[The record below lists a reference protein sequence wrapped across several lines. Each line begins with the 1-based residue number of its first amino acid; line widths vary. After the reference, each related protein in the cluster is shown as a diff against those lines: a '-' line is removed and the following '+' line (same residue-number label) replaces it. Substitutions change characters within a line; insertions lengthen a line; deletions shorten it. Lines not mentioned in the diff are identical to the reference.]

1 MQRGKFIVFEGG
13 EGSGKDTQVDRLK
26 ERYTGYDSVVFTREP
41 GGTGMGEKIRSLLL
55 SPDSSDMTVRTE
67 LLLFLAARAQLV
79 EQVIRPA
86 LEAGKTVICNR
97 FGLSTIAYQIYGRDR
112 HEYLPFLQEV
122 GEFVMNDCIPTAY
135 LVLDV
140 TPEVGLERVAKRNDG
155 LTRFDAE
162 AIEFHRRVR
171 IGYLEHASI
180 AWSHKIINA
189 DAPLEEVSMEVDK
202 DIARIFAM

>member
-1 MQRGKFIVFEGG
+1 MLRGKFIVLEGG

-26 ERYTGYDSVVFTREP
+26 ERYAGDDSIVFTREP

-55 SPDSSDMTVRTE
+55 SPDSKDMTVRTE

-79 EQVIRPA
+79 EQVIHPA
-86 LEAGKTVICNR
+86 LEAGKTVISNR
-97 FGLSTIAYQIYGRDR
+97 FALSTIAYQIYGRDR
-112 HEYLPFLQEV
+112 HEYLPLLQEV
-122 GEFVMNDCIPTAY
+122 GEFVMNNCTPDAY

-162 AIEFHRRVR
+162 TLGFHRRVR
-171 IGYLEHASI
+171 EGYLKHAAI
-180 AWSHKIINA
+180 GRYHKVISA
-189 DAPLEEVSMEVDK
+189 DVSLGEVSKRVDEEVAY
-202 DIARIFAM
+202 ILGT